1 MSSMNQLEGDESR
14 NKASSLALD
23 IKNSILG
30 RNNQLSRLIAK
41 YESCSSSS
49 SSSSS
54 RALDRYVMSEDARR
68 LGFSSENRD
77 QMRVDRASHMVND
90 VNYQNPNAI
99 ALMRRCFG
107 IDTPTSYSCSVYE
120 PVDSWDYKRL
130 AGETYDK
137 NPRFQRSQDDG
148 YQTQL
153 EISHARAHEK
163 TRALEAK
170 FTDESNTKSN
180 DFGYSIDEINKYVF
194 DSEVPIT
201 ISGYN
206 DEIDIRKSI
215 VIDEKRDT
223 SRKIKNKK
231 SSKKSSSKKTSR
243 EKKKK
248 RKHKEKKEKREK
260 KKRKSKKR
268 YDSSESRNGCSSS
281 SDNGSS
287 SSTFDDD
294 CAR

>member
-1 MSSMNQLEGDESR
+1 MNQLKGEESR

-30 RNNQLSRLIAK
+30 CNTQLSRLIAK
-41 YESCSSSS
+41 YEPCSSSS
-49 SSSSS
+49 SSSSN
-54 RALDRYVMSEDARR
+54 RALDRYVISEDARR

-77 QMRVDRASHMVND
+77 QMRVDYASHLVND
-90 VNYQNPNAI
+90 INYQNPNAI

-107 IDTPTSYSCSVYE
+107 IDTPSSYSCSVYE
-120 PVDSWDYKRL
+120 PVDSWDYKHL

-148 YQTQL
+148 YQTKL
-153 EISHARAHEK
+153 EISHTSAHGK

-170 FTDESNTKSN
+170 FIDESNIKSN
-180 DFGYSIDEINKYVF
+180 DFGYGIDDVNKYVF

-206 DEIDIRKSI
+206 DEIDISKS
-215 VIDEKRDT
+215 VVTDEGRDT
-223 SRKIKNKK
+223 SGKIKSKK
-231 SSKKSSSKKTSR
+231 SSKKSSSKKSRR

-248 RKHKEKKEKREK
+248 RRHKEKKEKKEK
-260 KKRKSKKR
+260 KKRKNKKR
-268 YDSSESRNGCSSS
+268 YDRSESQNSCSSS
-281 SDNGSS
+281 SDSDNGSS
-287 SSTFDDD
+287 RSIFDDD
-294 CAR
+294 GT